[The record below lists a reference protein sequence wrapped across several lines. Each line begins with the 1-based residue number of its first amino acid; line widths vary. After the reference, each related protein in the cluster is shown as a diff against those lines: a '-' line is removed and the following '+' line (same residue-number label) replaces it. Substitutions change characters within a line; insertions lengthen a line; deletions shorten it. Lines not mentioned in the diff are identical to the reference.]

1 LLVLPLAPSSSLDTP
16 RRQLAESVATAALAR
31 FSRNNYLWSS
41 WTADLGDDDCAAQVL
56 SSLFRR
62 REIVS
67 HPAAAAAAAA
77 RGTVTM
83 WPADRRRCLSDP
95 D

>member
-16 RRQLAESVATAALAR
+16 RRQLAESVATAALARR

-67 HPAAAAAAAA
+67 HPAAAAAA

>member
-1 LLVLPLAPSSSLDTP
+1 LLVLPLAPRSSLDTP

-67 HPAAAAAAAA
+67 HPAAAAA